1 VEPVSP
7 ARESTRTVIR
17 VDVSDVAPAGCREL
31 ALEVVEPA
39 VTPPRAV
46 LFCFPGGGM
55 TRRYFDLAAPGY
67 SFAEYARARGFLV
80 VMLDHPGTGD
90 SDGPDDGWTLTPA
103 VVAGLEAAAVD
114 RARTLLGADGIPAI
128 GVAHSAGAHLLIHQ
142 FGRDPRDNSK
152 VNGISGPN
160 GPACPRT
167 SEAVSGTRFAG
178 LALLGWAGHGLPEY
192 LDAADRR
199 LAELA
204 ASDPEAFPQ
213 ELVAGARRKFGRPF
227 PVLDGHGSS
236 LLIRNP
242 MPDHARQALSAAG
255 APLLAVVGHASM
267 IPGSASRAAAAVD
280 VPVFL
285 GVGEHD
291 IATSHHLIPAQFP
304 ASPDVTLYVLPGAGH
319 NHNVEPGREELWD
332 RVTRWAGQL
341 ASSVK

>member
-1 VEPVSP
+1 MEPVSP

-90 SDGPDDGWTLTPA
+90 SDAPDDGWTLTPA
-103 VVAGLEAAAVD
+103 VVAGLEAAAVG

-128 GVAHSAGAHLLIHQ
+128 GVAHSAGAHLLIHH
-142 FGRDPRDNSK
+142 F
-152 VNGISGPN
+152 GPN
-160 GPACPRT
+160 GPARSRT
-167 SEAVSGTRFAG
+167 SQAVGGTRFAG

-199 LAELA
+199 LAGLA
-204 ASDPEAFPQ
+204 ATDPEAFPQ

-242 MPDHARQALSAAG
+242 MPDHVRQALSAAG

-291 IATSHHLIPAQFP
+291 IATGHHLIPAQFP